1 LHIPEVLQAGDGLRD
16 IFNIVIRP
24 FYSQPFEVRIFDG
37 DKALNQQSLP
47 EEGTHIPYI
56 FTNYLDLVLHMP
68 IAHLNRVLV
77 LFGEQQELLEE
88 LEGLAHMPSNDGS

>member
-1 LHIPEVLQAGDGLRD
+1 MHIPEVMQTGDRLRD
-16 IFNIVIRP
+16 ILDIIIRP
-24 FYSQPFEVRIFDG
+24 FYSQPFEVCIFYG
-37 DKALNQQSLP
+37 NKPLNQQSLS

-77 LFGEQQELLEE
+77 LFGEQQELLE
-88 LEGLAHMPSNDGS
+88 